1 MHDSSVQTQ
10 SSSPLTRRSARR
22 IGYSMALGA
31 GILWGTTGPLSTAL
45 YAEGAALT
53 AVGFWRVLLGG
64 VALGLWG
71 LKHPELFRVDR
82 RGVVLVGLFGG
93 ICVAGFEVA
102 YQFAIAGVGV
112 AGAAALLYTAPVIV
126 AIAARLVL
134 GEALTPLRLVLAFGV
149 MLGAALT
156 VRGGSG
162 VETLFSSE
170 RQGVVLG
177 VAGGLIAAASYAGTT
192 LIARYAVPRYGP
204 ERVLFLEIAGATVL
218 LAVLLPAIGETPVP
232 PTGAGAWVYMG
243 LLAAGTVLAANF
255 LFFGAL
261 RRVEAAPVSVA
272 ATIEPVAGA
281 VLAFAL
287 LGQDLSAMGWAGLL
301 LVVASVAA
309 GYVREGLRAS
319 PRPEPQ
325 SDPRAVER

>member
-1 MHDSSVQTQ
+1 
-10 SSSPLTRRSARR
+10 
-22 IGYSMALGA
+22 MALGA

-64 VALGLWG
+64 IALGLWG
-71 LKHPELFRVDR
+71 IKRPDLFRVDR
-82 RGVVLVGLFGG
+82 RAVVLVGLFGG

-134 GEALTPLRLVLAFGV
+134 GEALTPLRLILAIGV
-149 MLGAALT
+149 MLGATLT

-162 VETLFSSE
+162 IEALFASE
-170 RQGVVLG
+170 RQGMVLG

-192 LIARYAVPRYGP
+192 LIGRYAVPRYGA

-232 PTGAGAWVYMG
+232 PSGVGAWVYMG

-261 RRVEAAPVSVA
+261 RRVESAPVSVA

-281 VLAFAL
+281 VLAFAM
-287 LGQDLSAMGWAGLL
+287 LGQDLTVLGWAGLL
-301 LVVASVAA
+301 LVVVSVAA
-309 GYVREGLRAS
+309 GYVVEALRAG
-319 PRPEPQ
+319 PPPVPPFNPAAPDR
-325 SDPRAVER
+325 